1 MDALQGHGQEGMS
14 ERYGRGYYLK
24 KLDEAM
30 KRLQYRDLDLS
41 HLNVLAQKSE
51 RS

>member
-14 ERYGRGYYLK
+14 ERYGRGYYLS

-30 KRLQYRDLDLS
+30 KRLQFRDLNLE
-41 HLNVLAQKSE
+41 HLIISDKKI
-51 RS
+51 